1 MSLLSDLK
9 TIISSLDI
17 PVETGVF
24 SDNAPDEYTVLI
36 PLDDEFDLHADNQPG
51 VDIQSVRISI
61 YTKHSYTQLKNRIIK
76 AVLDAEIT
84 ITARQ
89 YLGFEYD
96 TKYHHYNIDVENY
109 YELEDF

>member
-24 SDNAPDEYTVLI
+24 SDKAPDEYIVLI
-36 PLDDEFDLHADNQPG
+36 PMNDEYDLHADNQPG
-51 VDIQSVRISI
+51 VDVQSVRLSL
-61 YTKHSYTQLKNRIIK
+61 YTKGNYTVTMARVVNALLR
-76 AVLDAEIT
+76 LELT

-89 YLGFEYD
+89 YLGYEYD
-96 TKYHHYNIDVENY
+96 TKYHHYNIDVEQF
-109 YELEDF
+109 YEMEE

>member
-1 MSLLSDLK
+1 MSLLSELK
-9 TIISSLDI
+9 TIISSLGI

-36 PLDDEFDLHADNQPG
+36 PLNDEFDLHADNQPG
-51 VDIQSVRISI
+51 VDIQGVRISI
-61 YTKHSYTQLKNRIIK
+61 YSKHNYTQLKKRIIK
-76 AVLDAEIT
+76 AILNAEIT
-84 ITARQ
+84 ITDRQ
-89 YLGFEYD
+89 YLGYEYD

>member
-9 TIISSLDI
+9 TVISALEI

-24 SDNAPDEYTVLI
+24 SDNAPDEYIVLI
-36 PLDDEFDLHADNQPG
+36 PLNDEFDLHADNQPG
-51 VDIQSVRISI
+51 VDIQGVRISL
-61 YTKHSYTQLKNRIIK
+61 YTKGNYTVTMSRVVTALLK
-76 AVLDAEIT
+76 LDIT

-96 TKYHHYNIDVENY
+96 TKYHHYNIDVEQF
-109 YELEDF
+109 YEMEEL

>member
-24 SDNAPDEYTVLI
+24 SDKAPDEYIVLI
-36 PLDDEFDLHADNQPG
+36 PMNDEYDLHADNQPG
-51 VDIQSVRISI
+51 VDVQSVRLSL
-61 YTKHSYTQLKNRIIK
+61 YTKGNYIVTMARVVNALLR
-76 AVLDAEIT
+76 LELT

-89 YLGFEYD
+89 YLGYEYD
-96 TKYHHYNIDVENY
+96 TKYHHYNIDVEQF
-109 YELEDF
+109 YEMEE